1 MHMAELQLGDIDI
14 DTSNRHALL
23 QDLHHVCAVINRQGE
38 MVKHNTGVYFHMV
51 PVNPLSRCCSVTYT
65 QAEHM
70 GCYKIDVLNNSIYDG
85 VKDENHLQQLMRT
98 PPMWE
103 LLQHAEVVSQLAHIN
118 NHYDLVAKL
127 KPKNVTELACVLALI
142 RPGKRYLVRKCEQS
156 GFGAIQPEVWH
167 QDSNGYTFKK
177 SHAISL
183 SWTIVIQLNLLIE
196 GLTV

>member
-1 MHMAELQLGDIDI
+1 MTIQLGDIDI
-14 DTSNRHALL
+14 DTSDRTALL
-23 QDLHHVCAVINRQGE
+23 HDVPHVCAVIHRQGE
-38 MVKHNTGVYFHMV
+38 IIRHNTGVYFHAV
-51 PVNPLSRCCSVTYT
+51 PVNPFNHHCSVTYT
-65 QAEHM
+65 QAEDL
-70 GCYKIDVLNNSIYDG
+70 GCYKIDVLNNSIYDQ
-85 VKDENHLQQLMRT
+85 VQDENHLQQLMRT

-118 NHYDLVAKL
+118 NHYDLVHKL
-127 KPKNVTELACVLALI
+127 KPQHVTELACVLALI

-156 GFGAIQPEVWH
+156 GFGAIQPEIWQ

-196 GLTV
+196 QLTL